1 LKATKKY
8 VDKFQEE
15 NKYEMAQE
23 IAQNFLGHDARYEV
37 NIDEGITF
45 VILEKIRRFF
55 FFCFLISFFLYHIH
69 LKQNFFFSKLRNE
82 IDIHLFED
90 AEKEIFVFIR
100 FGTFEFW
107 KSSDMYKKTLQ
118 QLNVQNLADLTER
131 DPSTSLTIESFDI
144 NIN

>member
-1 LKATKKY
+1 
-8 VDKFQEE
+8 
-15 NKYEMAQE
+15 M
-23 IAQNFLGHDARYEV
+23 
-37 NIDEGITF
+37 
-45 VILEKIRRFF
+45 
-55 FFCFLISFFLYHIH
+55 
-69 LKQNFFFSKLRNE
+69 
-82 IDIHLFED
+82 FED